1 VSLQRPPAAVLRT
14 RSERESGL
22 AQDTDPSELPL
33 GPYRFSRWRTEAR
46 RTARASITTE
56 KERGGPGPPLFSHQ
70 VLVVELAPLAPAVV
84 LLSAPAIVLAPL
96 VFELALNS
104 RLDIEARRFRID
116 AGKIVIE
123 SHE

>member
-1 VSLQRPPAAVLRT
+1 
-14 RSERESGL
+14 
-22 AQDTDPSELPL
+22 
-33 GPYRFSRWRTEAR
+33 
-46 RTARASITTE
+46 
-56 KERGGPGPPLFSHQ
+56 